1 MEIQPYLTF
10 NGDCREAFEVYAEIL
25 GGEIPFI
32 ETFKN
37 APEDIGMPEEMGD
50 RVMHAR
56 LVFGGNAIF
65 ASDDFAKSYKP
76 PSGMN
81 LQLDY
86 SDPEEAST
94 AFDAL
99 AAGGSTMMKFG
110 PTPYAKGF
118 GIATDRFGIT
128 WMVNCWADEYAEPGQ
143 AGLIEKVFVILAGRW
158 ADEYAEPGQAGD
170 TKLVPYLTF
179 DGDATEA
186 FERYAE
192 LLGGA
197 VTFRMTFGDS
207 MFADRMPPESHGK
220 VMNSRLKIGGRM
232 LMASDNHQ
240 GNYEPPSGM
249 NVNVSVG
256 DIGEARR
263 IFDALAAGGEIRM
276 AFEKTFWA
284 EGFGMVVDR
293 HGIPWM
299 VNCDLPEPG

>member
-10 NGDCREAFEVYAEIL
+10 NGDCREAFEAYAGIL

-32 ETFKN
+32 EPFKN

-56 LVFGGNAIF
+56 LVFGGNMIF
-65 ASDDFAKSYKP
+65 ASDDFAKSYKA
-76 PSGMN
+76 PSGIN

-86 SDPEEAST
+86 SDPQEAST

-118 GIATDRFGIT
+118 GITTDRFGIT

-143 AGLIEKVFVILAGRW
+143 AEGTR
-158 ADEYAEPGQAGD
+158 
-170 TKLVPYLTF
+170 LVPYLTF

-192 LLGGA
+192 LLGGS

-220 VMNSRLKIGGRM
+220 VMNSRLKIGDKM

-256 DIGEARR
+256 DVGEARR
-263 IFDALAAGGEIRM
+263 IFDAFAEGGEIRM
-276 AFEKTFWA
+276 PFEKTFWA
-284 EGFGMVVDR
+284 EGFGMVTDR
-293 HGIPWM
+293 HRIPWM

>member
-10 NGDCREAFEVYAEIL
+10 NGDCREAFEAYAGIL

-32 ETFKN
+32 EPFKN

-56 LVFGGNAIF
+56 LVFGGNMIF

-76 PSGMN
+76 PSGIN

-128 WMVNCWADEYAEPGQ
+128 WMVNCWADEYAERDQIRFPNQ
-143 AGLIEKVFVILAGRW
+143 DSARTARDVTLA
-158 ADEYAEPGQAGD
+158 
-170 TKLVPYLTF
+170 PYLTF
-179 DGDATEA
+179 YGDATEA

-192 LLGGA
+192 LLGGS

-207 MFADRMPPESHGK
+207 AFAKRMPPESHGK
-220 VMNSRLKIGGRM
+220 VMHSRLKIGDRM
-232 LMASDNHQ
+232 LMASDNHR
-240 GNYEPPSGM
+240 GNYVPPSGM
-249 NVNVSVG
+249 HVNISVG
-256 DIGEARR
+256 DVGEARR
-263 IFDALAAGGEIRM
+263 IFDALAEGGNIRM
-276 AFEKTFWA
+276 PFEKTFWA
-284 EGFGMVVDR
+284 EGFGMVTDR
-293 HGIPWM
+293 HRIPWM

>member
-10 NGDCREAFEVYAEIL
+10 NGDCREAFEAYARIL

-32 ETFKN
+32 QPFKN

-56 LVFGGNAIF
+56 LVFGGNMIF
-65 ASDDFAKSYKP
+65 ASDDFVKSYKA
-76 PSGMN
+76 PSGIN

-86 SDPEEAST
+86 SNPEEAST

-143 AGLIEKVFVILAGRW
+143 AEGTR
-158 ADEYAEPGQAGD
+158 
-170 TKLVPYLTF
+170 LVPYLTF

-192 LLGGA
+192 LLGGS

-220 VMNSRLKIGGRM
+220 VMNSRLKIGDKM

-240 GNYEPPSGM
+240 GNYEPPKGM

-256 DIGEARR
+256 DIGDARR
-263 IFDALAAGGEIRM
+263 IFDALAEGGEIRM

-284 EGFGMVVDR
+284 EGFGMVTDR